1 MRYLRFIFGI
11 CALSLIIATTAFG
24 HSLEYRA
31 GRAAAHID
39 YCGKYDLNRALYK
52 KYGKCNR
59 GKWFNVEIN
68 YEEES
73 DIEDDSD

>member
-1 MRYLRFIFGI
+1 M
-11 CALSLIIATTAFG
+11 
-24 HSLEYRA
+24 
-31 GRAAAHID
+31 
-39 YCGKYDLNRALYK
+39 NK

-68 YEEES
+68 YDEES